1 MQETGS
7 SKQSIGMIDHQESLD
22 YFDAMEVIYYDD
34 MLQENSDESSSSSSS
49 SLATI
54 ISSIAIEDNDDV
66 EDDEFHDATTEEQAK
81 LLLRSKRKKLRK
93 MAHEQRKRLE
103 AKLHMRRKKIKQIMS
118 KPDVVMSI
126 DKISFVCGVLIIIII
141 EGVLLLAP
149 QRMDELYTTLL
160 IPLMIARYIIYRSD
174 LYVSMISSPV
184 SYHIYFVLSM
194 NAHLSDRET
203 SITLCMTFA
212 TSRKY

>member
-1 MQETGS
+1 MIKRQEAGS
-7 SKQSIGMIDHQESLD
+7 SRQSIRMIDHQESLD
-22 YFDAMEVIYYDD
+22 YFDALEVIYYDD
-34 MLQENSDESSSSSSS
+34 MLQDNSDESSS
-49 SLATI
+49 
-54 ISSIAIEDNDDV
+54 NDDV
-66 EDDEFHDATTEEQAK
+66 KDDEFHDATTEEQAK

-149 QRMDELYTTLL
+149 QRMDELYTALL

-174 LYVSMISSPV
+174 LYVSMMTFPV
-184 SYHIYFVLSM
+184 SYHIYVVLSM

-203 SITLCMTFA
+203 SITLCTTFV

>member
-7 SKQSIGMIDHQESLD
+7 SKQSIRMIDHQESLD
-22 YFDAMEVIYYDD
+22 YFDANHYD
-34 MLQENSDESSSSSSS
+34 MLQDNSDESSSSSSS
-49 SLATI
+49 LTTI

-184 SYHIYFVLSM
+184 SYHIYFVLAFYECSP
-194 NAHLSDRET
+194 
-203 SITLCMTFA
+203 F
-212 TSRKY
+212 